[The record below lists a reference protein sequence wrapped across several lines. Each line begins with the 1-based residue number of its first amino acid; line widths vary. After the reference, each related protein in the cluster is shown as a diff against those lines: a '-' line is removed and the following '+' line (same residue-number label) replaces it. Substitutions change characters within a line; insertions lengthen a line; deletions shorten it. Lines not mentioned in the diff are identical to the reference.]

1 MTKNKTWE
9 TTIIITQNQIEQ
21 MYELIKE
28 AKNLSGPNS
37 PYSNGHL
44 NNVRFKFDM
53 ESNKFHIFPSD
64 CTSVEYTIEA
74 DCIDGSSTPSRHSVK
89 RFNYKSD
96 NVMRM
101 PRSRDTLQSIT
112 EEFKH

>member
-9 TTIIITQNQIEQ
+9 TTIIITQTQIEQ
-21 MYELIKE
+21 MYDLIKE
-28 AKNLSGPNS
+28 AKNLSA
-37 PYSNGHL
+37 PYTNGHL

-53 ESNKFHIFPSD
+53 ESNKSHIFPSD
-64 CTSVEYTIEA
+64 CTSVEYTLEA
-74 DCIDGSSTPSRHSVK
+74 DYTDGTSTPSRHSVK

-96 NVMRM
+96 NAMRM